1 MKKVLLSIKPEFA
14 DKIFN
19 GTKKYEFRRSI
30 FKENIKIIV
39 VYVSYPVQEI
49 VGEFEVENILTGKVN
64 KIWNMTKKFS
74 GITKQYYDEYFE
86 NKDEANAICIGRLK
100 KYRKNKLLS
109 DFGIDFPPQSFMYI

>member
-14 DKIFN
+14 NKIFN
-19 GTKKYEFRRSI
+19 GTKKYEFRKSI
-30 FKENIKIIV
+30 FKEDIKIIV

-49 VGEFEVENILTGKVN
+49 VGEFEIENILTGKVN

-86 NKDEANAICIGRLK
+86 NKDEANAICIGRIK
-100 KYRKNKLLS
+100 KYKNSKTLS
-109 DFGIDFPPQSFMYI
+109 DFGIVFPPQSFVYI

>member
-30 FKENIKIIV
+30 FKEDIKIIV

-49 VGEFEVENILTGKVN
+49 VGEFEIDNILTGKVN

-100 KYRKNKLLS
+100 KYRKKKLLS
-109 DFGIDFPPQSFMYI
+109 DFGIVFPPQSFMYI

>member
-49 VGEFEVENILTGKVN
+49 VGEFEIEK
-64 KIWNMTKKFS
+64 
-74 GITKQYYDEYFE
+74 YF
-86 NKDEANAICIGRLK
+86 NWK
-100 KYRKNKLLS
+100 S
-109 DFGIDFPPQSFMYI
+109 